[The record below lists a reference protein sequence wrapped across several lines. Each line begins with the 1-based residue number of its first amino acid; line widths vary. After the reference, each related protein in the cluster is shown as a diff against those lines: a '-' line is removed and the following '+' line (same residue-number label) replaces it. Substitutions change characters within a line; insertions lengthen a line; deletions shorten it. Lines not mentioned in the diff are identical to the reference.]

1 MTFCA
6 LLLSRQKQNLQS
18 LQCSG
23 HSSQFQSENSNETL
37 QKFVK
42 CYTYY
47 VKKSKK
53 LPILFVLHYL
63 SLCNEWEKQLLG
75 FCMYL
80 SKAYDRF

>member
-42 CYTYY
+42 FAMH
-47 VKKSKK
+47 KKSKIAFSICSRWFYIIFPYAMNGK
-53 LPILFVLHYL
+53 RNSWVFVYIIT
-63 SLCNEWEKQLLG
+63 
-75 FCMYL
+75 
-80 SKAYDRF
+80 YDKF